1 MKLQGIERLV
11 NEPANGPTT
20 ARRPPDKPA
29 DPVGRII
36 DQWRRERPDLDLAPM
51 EVIAR
56 ISRVARVLERHV
68 EEIFAVYGL
77 ARGGFDVLAA
87 LRRSGPPYRLSPT
100 ELYRS
105 FLISSSAITSHDRR
119 GVLVGLTA
127 RGHRLIDEAVEA
139 HLANEAQLLSS
150 LTSGERET
158 LVELLSKLLVTLS
171 GQPYEEETVGAEA

>member
-1 MKLQGIERLV
+1 M
-11 NEPANGPTT
+11 PT
-20 ARRPPDKPA
+20 

-36 DQWRRERPDLDLAPM
+36 QQWSRERPDLDLTPM

-68 EEIFAVYGL
+68 EDTFAVYGL

-105 FLISSSAITSHDRR
+105 FLISSSAITNRIDRLEEVGLVVRSPDPYDRR

-127 RGHRLIDEAVEA
+127 RGHQLIDEAVEA
-139 HLANEAQLLSS
+139 HLANEAQLLSA
-150 LTSGERET
+150 LGPGEREI

-171 GQPYEEETVGAEA
+171 GEPYEEETIVAEG